1 LFLSGGGA
9 FDWDYVIRF
18 LLTKARLSFADIY
31 FEVDGIQWD
40 GGDAQYLEQED
51 VTVSIALF
59 WEDSVAPMSIGAPK
73 CRELFC
79 ICWEGLPTGAFLS
92 VDHFCS
98 LSVTLNSNC
107 FRLLCW

>member
-1 LFLSGGGA
+1 M
-9 FDWDYVIRF
+9 IRF

-59 WEDSVAPMSIGAPK
+59 GEDSVAPMSIGAPQMPGAVLHLLGRLTNRCFSS
-73 CRELFC
+73 CRPL
-79 ICWEGLPTGAFLS
+79 LYS
-92 VDHFCS
+92 VCH
-98 LSVTLNSNC
+98 LEQ
-107 FRLLCW
+107 